1 MSSPSNDREL
11 DTSTKIVSLLVELR
25 KRIVVL
31 ETQQQVTIIV
41 KTDTGDPTAG
51 ATGQMIINTVDNTLK
66 QWADGAWRQL
76 ATW

>member
-1 MSSPSNDREL
+1 MTAPSNDREL

-31 ETQQQVTIIV
+31 ETQQQVTIVV
-41 KTDTGDPTAG
+41 KTSTGDPSTG

-76 ATW
+76 VTW